1 MPAGYFVIDTF
12 TSTPFKGNPTGVCIT
27 SQKLSSDRM
36 LSIAGELNFPV
47 TAFIEKT
54 EAAKNAYPIR
64 YFTPTT
70 EIPAC
75 GHATLAS
82 ARAIFELDSIAGTTF
97 TTIEGLAIGVR
108 LDDDIIVMSYP
119 VFLLETMEVSKEL
132 MNSLG
137 LDESKSTGYCKE
149 LQTLFLELESP
160 VILKNLQP
168 DFKRLVQ
175 SSDVIIEVVITSVSD
190 LPGYDYLLRSFCPWI
205 GIDEDPVTGSVH
217 SVLAGFWM
225 SRLNK
230 NRLTA
235 LQCSR
240 RGGELFLSLYSD
252 RVELGGKT
260 VTVLKGDILL

>member
-27 SQKLSSDRM
+27 SQQLSSDRM

-54 EAAKNAYPIR
+54 GAAKNAYPIK

-82 ARAIFELDSIAGTTF
+82 AKVIFELNSIASTTF
-97 TTIEGLAIGVR
+97 NTIEGLAIGVR

-119 VFLLETMEVSKEL
+119 VYSLETIEANMEL
-132 MNSLG
+132 MDSLG
-137 LDESKSTGYCKE
+137 LDDYKSSGYCKE

-160 VILKNLQP
+160 AVLKNLQP
-168 DFKRLVQ
+168 YFKKLVA
-175 SSDVIIEVVITSVSD
+175 SSDTIKEVVITSVSD
-190 LPGYDYLLRSFCPWI
+190 MPGYYYLLRSFCPWI
-205 GIDEDPVTGSVH
+205 GIDEGPVTGSVQ
-217 SVLAGFWM
+217 SVLAGFWK

-230 NRLTA
+230 NKLKA
-235 LQCSR
+235 FQCSR
-240 RGGELFLSLYSD
+240 RGGELFVTACGD
-252 RVELGGKT
+252 KVELGGKT